1 MGIISQE
8 DIKGYNFKGIIVCTD
23 CATANDE
30 KNLKGDEIL
39 TEDHIEGDDFYFCDR
54 CGVWLN

>member
-8 DIKGYNFKGIIVCTD
+8 DVRGYNFTGEIVCINCITN
-23 CATANDE
+23 NDE

-54 CGVWLN
+54 CGVCLN